1 MTKTQ
6 RSNEINA
13 FIGERIRSLAYKA
26 FWINANSY
34 VTNTGAFYG
43 KFKTTR

>member
-26 FWINANSY
+26 FWIHANSY
-34 VTNTGAFYG
+34 VTNTGSFYG
-43 KFKTTR
+43 KFKTNK